1 MIVFQYCDQHSFH
14 LRVGLCAPVQAQYR
28 QQIGGRKPLRLY
40 IVRSGSP
47 EIEEEIFLYRVFLAE
62 RLIAVVEKRY
72 LIVLIPVLKSL
83 SVERVCLC
91 VYPLMID
98 RRVIVNIQ
106 QSVEQDTPVL
116 TDVRHTV
123 RVVGTG
129 NERRPA
135 DVCIILDIVNLA
147 FVYDILRDKAFQVLH
162 PLGRERVKLIQVD
175 EQARRYL
182 KQMVIIVRINHAVA
196 IIILKLRRQQAADK
210 GTLSFPLCTVE

>member
-1 MIVFQYCDQHSFH
+1 M
-14 LRVGLCAPVQAQYR
+14 
-28 QQIGGRKPLRLY
+28 RLY

-98 RRVIVNIQ
+98 RRVQ

-175 EQARRYL
+175 EQARRHL